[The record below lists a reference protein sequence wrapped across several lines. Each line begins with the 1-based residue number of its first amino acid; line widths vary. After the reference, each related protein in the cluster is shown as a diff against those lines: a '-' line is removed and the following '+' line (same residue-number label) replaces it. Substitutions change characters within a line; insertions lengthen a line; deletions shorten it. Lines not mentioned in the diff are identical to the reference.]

1 MKNYYTILGVRK
13 TATDNE
19 IKNAYRLLAKQ
30 YHPDTNPDKPGAEE
44 KLKDINEAYATL
56 NDSETRG
63 HYDRKYDQFLLWQKQ
78 RANYEYALK
87 LYESRKAYVII
98 LDPGF
103 LKDLFNE
110 NVKNFHASL
119 VKDPGVIAWLHFL
132 SHSYLIVVDKN
143 IPAANIS
150 NFIQQTIPGKQHL
163 VIEVNLD
170 NQQGILTPEARD
182 WIRQFVKPVHVPAA
196 V

>member
-1 MKNYYTILGVRK
+1 MKNYYAILGVRK

-19 IKNAYRLLAKQ
+19 IKNAYRMLAKQ
-30 YHPDTNPDKPGAEE
+30 YHPDMNPDKPGVEE

-56 NDSETRG
+56 NDSETRA
-63 HYDRKYDQFLLWQKQ
+63 HYDKKYDQFLQWQRH

-87 LYESRKAYVII
+87 LYESRKAYAII

-110 NVKNFHASL
+110 SVKKFHALL

-143 IPAANIS
+143 IPSGNIS
-150 NFIQQTIPGKQHL
+150 NFIHQTIPGKQHL

-170 NQQGILTPEARD
+170 NQKGILTPEARD
-182 WIRQFVKPVHVPAA
+182 WIRQFVKPVQVPAA